1 MKISKE
7 DILQIVK
14 EEIEKLVEGKR
25 TTLEIPLRDKPKV
38 SKLMK
43 SLRLKPGKDW
53 TTRFMGMIT
62 LSGFM
67 GYIFL
72 VTLQP
77 PEQNS
82 EALINLVLGY
92 LGGLASAIISFYFG
106 ASHTS
111 DKGD

>member
-53 TTRFMGMIT
+53 TTRFYDRTHFILDMEDK
-62 LSGFM
+62 
-67 GYIFL
+67 YY
-72 VTLQP
+72 
-77 PEQNS
+77 NK
-82 EALINLVLGY
+82 VLELLMKNRIKVRG
-92 LGGLASAIISFYFG
+92 
-106 ASHTS
+106 
-111 DKGD
+111 